1 MNEKLLSIFTSTLGI
16 AASEVVD
23 EMSTANTAAWDSVAH
38 LNLVLSI
45 EQEFGLQFSPE
56 DFMRMQSLGAIKGVL
71 AERGVA

>member
-1 MNEKLLSIFTSTLGI
+1 MNEKLLGIFTSTLGI
-16 AASEVVD
+16 PASEMVD
-23 EMSTANTAAWDSVAH
+23 DLSTANTAAWDSVAH

-56 DFMRMQSLGAIKGVL
+56 DFMRMQSLGAIRSLL